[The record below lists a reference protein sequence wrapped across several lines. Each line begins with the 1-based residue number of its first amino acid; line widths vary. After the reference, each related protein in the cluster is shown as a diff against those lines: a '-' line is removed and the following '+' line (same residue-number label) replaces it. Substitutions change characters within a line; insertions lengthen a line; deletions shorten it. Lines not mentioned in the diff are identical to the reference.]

1 MPTST
6 GPQYEFIGSEA
17 LQRQIELL
25 KYYPEIFDKYFFPAL
40 ERSADLV
47 KGAMRPNIPS
57 RRVRA
62 ALGSK
67 VTHSRTSALGTR
79 AIIGFGKRFG
89 MPSARFAAPLNQG
102 AAAHKVVGKLG
113 TGGFEKLAKDVSK
126 NYFKTDAYLH
136 FSSGGGTRFTTI
148 GSIQHPGFAGR
159 HFMEAGLEDA
169 KPGIDNLL
177 EQAAGQV
184 VQELAKP

>member
-57 RRVRA
+57 RRVSA

-89 MPSARFAAPLNQG
+89 KPSAQFVAPLNQG
-102 AAAHKVVGKLG
+102 AKAHEV
-113 TGGFEKLAKDVSK
+113 TASRT
-126 NYFKTDAYLH
+126 TDGYLH
-136 FSSGGGTRFTTI
+136 FSSGRGTRFTAI

-159 HFMEAGLEDA
+159 HFMEKGLEEA
-169 KPGIDNLL
+169 RPGIDNLL